1 MAFVTWGGNYC
12 IAQETAYKTLSFP
25 DGNSKGVNLYTETWS
40 ATISGFTW
48 EIANFNNNSNAW
60 TFIKAGRQKY
70 ASVATI
76 DNTTPFDKAIG
87 KIVVEVKDDVDAGL
101 VNSICLQVASDAG
114 FSNVIETVELKSYKK
129 TDFVFNVS
137 APQANLYYR
146 LKFDLKKGSTKSKK
160 NGFVQINKVEY
171 YEDAS
176 NKTATSLSFDAPS
189 YTISKDQTLTK
200 LPTLKAD
207 EKPLFGKTITWSSDN
222 DKVATVDANGTVTG
236 VGLGKANITAT
247 FAGDNEYK
255 TSTAKYEIK
264 VKGAPA
270 LSFPEKSY
278 NIFANEVF
286 TAPEL
291 TKSPADVVVTYSS
304 SDEKVATVDA
314 STGKVSIVGAGTA
327 KITATSQVT
336 DVYEEAQ
343 ASYDLVVTKFTPKL
357 SFPQTSYTIE
367 MGDAFAP
374 KLEGLPEDVTPAYTS
389 SKEEVATV
397 DAATGEVKI
406 VGVGTTTI
414 TVTSPET
421 DIYEGATASY
431 VLNVKAGIYKVE
443 FDFTSNN
450 WGLPT
455 NYKTE
460 EASYTNGAGYTITF
474 GQSNGGHR
482 IIMGKDSECYL
493 IFGKQGA
500 TLSLPAFPFAVSKI
514 KVFGRDKASS
524 KVTQNI
530 YVGEKAVSTQ
540 TTNATE
546 NHIYEIAEAS
556 QAAGNIYTLK
566 VTNAYNTQITKI
578 VVYAKDETVAGAINI
593 ATEEGFGTFYTDKN
607 YVLPQGLTAFG
618 YTSIDGNNTLTKSVE
633 YVAGDIVP
641 ANTAVVVKGAK
652 GSYNY
657 YNTEEAATKTIE
669 KNLLKGV
676 TTDTRI
682 EATSGVKRYILTR
695 ADDGILAFYRTN
707 TGNINVKANRAYL
720 EVPTAMAVA
729 SFSLEGTAT
738 GINNVVTTAV
748 KQGIYT
754 ISGVRLNA
762 TTTKGLPAGIY
773 IVNGKKVIVK

>member
-25 DGNSKGVNLYTETWS
+25 DDNKNNNHAGAYTETWTAKIGDFS
-40 ATISGFTW
+40 WKIT
-48 EIANFNNNSNAW
+48 NFNNNNWNNNW
-60 TFIKAGRQKY
+60 TYIKAGSKKV

-87 KIVVEVKDDVDAGL
+87 KIVVGIENDVEARF
-101 VNSICLQVASDAG
+101 VNSICLQVASDVN
-114 FSNVIETVELKSYKK
+114 FSNVIETVKLTYYKK

-146 LKFDLKKGSTKSKK
+146 LKFDLKQGSR
-160 NGFVQINKVEY
+160 NGFVQVNKVEY
-171 YEDAS
+171 YEDVS

-222 DKVATVDANGTVTG
+222 ENVATVDANGTVTG
-236 VGLGKANITAT
+236 VAAGNAKITAK
-247 FAGDNEYK
+247 FAGDDVYE
-255 TSTAKYEIK
+255 TSTASYEII
-264 VKGAPA
+264 VKGAP
-270 LSFPEKSY
+270 S
-278 NIFANEVF
+278 
-286 TAPEL
+286 
-291 TKSPADVVVTYSS
+291 
-304 SDEKVATVDA
+304 
-314 STGKVSIVGAGTA
+314 
-327 KITATSQVT
+327 
-336 DVYEEAQ
+336 
-343 ASYDLVVTKFTPKL
+343 L
-357 SFPQTSYTIE
+357 SFPQTSYTVE
-367 MGDAFAP
+367 MSDVFSTP
-374 KLEGLPEDVTPAYTS
+374 KLEGLPEGVTPAYTS
-389 SKEEVATV
+389 SNKEVATV

-414 TVTSPET
+414 TITSPET
-421 DIYEGATASY
+421 GIYEGATASY
-431 VLNVKAGIYKVE
+431 ELNVKAAIYKVE
-443 FDFTSNN
+443 FDFTTNN

-455 NYKTE
+455 GYNKG
-460 EASYTNGAGYTITF
+460 EASYTNEAGYTITF
-474 GQSNGGHR
+474 GISSSGHK
-482 IIMGKDSECYL
+482 IMGSDSDCNL
-493 IFGKQGA
+493 IFGKEDA

-514 KVFGRDKASS
+514 KVFGKKGASG

-530 YVGEKAVSTQ
+530 FVGNEAVSTE

-546 NHIYEIAEAS
+546 DHIYEIAEAF
-556 QAAGNIYTLK
+556 QAVGNIYTLK
-566 VTNAYNTQITKI
+566 VTNANNTQITKI

-618 YTSIDGNNTLTKSVE
+618 YTSIDGNKTLTKSVE

-657 YNTEEAATKTIE
+657 YNTEETATKTIE

-682 EATSGVKRYILTR
+682 EAASGVKRYILTR

-729 SFSLEGTAT
+729 SFCLEGTAT
-738 GINNVVTTAV
+738 GINNVVTTAA

-773 IVNGKKVIVK
+773 IVDGKKVIVK

>member
-12 IAQETAYKTLSFP
+12 IAQEVTLDFTQNGWKLP
-25 DGNSKGVNLYTETWS
+25 TSKKPATKGEYTYNGF
-40 ATISGFTW
+40 TIS
-48 EIANFNNNSNAW
+48 IDASKNFYYNS
-60 TFIKAGRQKY
+60 GY
-70 ASVATI
+70 
-76 DNTTPFDKAIG
+76 
-87 KIVVEVKDDVDAGL
+87 L
-101 VNSICLQVASDAG
+101 M
-114 FSNVIETVELKSYKK
+114 LKSTNTAVGKLTLPAFNFAVEKIEVVGNTGASGK
-129 TDFVFNVS
+129 TMENIYVGNIAVS
-137 APQANLYYR
+137 TA
-146 LKFDLKKGSTKSKK
+146 KKGSGSTNS
-160 NGFVQINKVEY
+160 FVIDKQYQAAGNRYTLQVSAANAQITYIKIYKRAV
-171 YEDAS
+171 DL
-176 NKTATSLSFDAPS
+176 TAT
-189 YTISKDQTLTK
+189 TLT
-200 LPTLKAD
+200 LSAIPTEPIAIGGTFSSTPTLKAGEQTLSD
-207 EKPLFGKTITWSSDN
+207 KTITWSSDN
-222 DKVATVDANGTVTG
+222 DKVATVDAATGTVTG
-236 VGLGKANITAT
+236 VAAGKANITAK
-247 FAGDNEYK
+247 FAGDDTYK
-255 TSTAKYEIK
+255 TSKASYEII

-270 LSFPEKSY
+270 LSFP
-278 NIFANEVF
+278 
-286 TAPEL
+286 
-291 TKSPADVVVTYSS
+291 
-304 SDEKVATVDA
+304 
-314 STGKVSIVGAGTA
+314 
-327 KITATSQVT
+327 
-336 DVYEEAQ
+336 Q
-343 ASYDLVVTKFTPKL
+343 A
-357 SFPQTSYTIE
+357 SYTIE
-367 MGDAFAP
+367 MGDAFTAP
-374 KLEGLPEDVTPAYTS
+374 KLGGLPEGVTPAYTS

-421 DIYEGATASY
+421 GIYEGATTSY
-431 VLNVKAGIYKVE
+431 ELNVKAGIYKVE

-455 NYKTE
+455 TDYKKE

-474 GQSNGGHR
+474 GKSNNGHR
-482 IIMGKDSECYL
+482 IMGTDPECNL
-493 IFGKQGA
+493 IFGKQDA

-514 KVFGRDKASS
+514 KVFGRTNASS
-524 KVTQNI
+524 KVKQNI
-530 YVGEKAVSTQ
+530 FVGEEAVSTE
-540 TTNATE
+540 TTNATTD
-546 NHIYEIAEAS
+546 HIYEIKEAF

-566 VTNAYNTQITKI
+566 VTNANNTQITKI

-657 YNTEEAATKTIE
+657 YNTEEVATKTIE

-682 EATSGVKRYILTR
+682 EALSGVKRYILTR

-729 SFSLEGTAT
+729 SFSLEGSAT
-738 GINNVVTTAV
+738 GINNVVTTAA

-773 IVNGKKVIVK
+773 IVDGKKVIVK

>member
-25 DGNSKGVNLYTETWS
+25 DDNKNNNHAGAYTETWTAKIGNFS
-40 ATISGFTW
+40 WKIT
-48 EIANFNNNSNAW
+48 NFNNNSWNNNW
-60 TFIKAGRQKY
+60 TYIKAGRQKV
-70 ASVATI
+70 ASVAKI

-114 FSNVIETVELKSYKK
+114 FSNVIETVELKSYKM

-146 LKFDLKKGSTKSKK
+146 LKFDLKKGDKKK
-160 NGFVQINKVEY
+160 NGFLQVNKVEY
-171 YEDAS
+171 YEDVS

-207 EKPLFGKTITWSSDN
+207 EKPLFGKNITWSSDN
-222 DKVATVDANGTVTG
+222 ENVATVDANGTVTG
-236 VGLGKANITAT
+236 VAAGNAKITAK
-247 FAGDNEYK
+247 FAGDDEYE
-255 TSTAKYEIK
+255 TSTASYEII
-264 VKGAPA
+264 VKGAP
-270 LSFPEKSY
+270 S
-278 NIFANEVF
+278 
-286 TAPEL
+286 
-291 TKSPADVVVTYSS
+291 
-304 SDEKVATVDA
+304 
-314 STGKVSIVGAGTA
+314 
-327 KITATSQVT
+327 
-336 DVYEEAQ
+336 
-343 ASYDLVVTKFTPKL
+343 L
-357 SFPQTSYTIE
+357 SFPQTSYTVE
-367 MGDAFAP
+367 MGDVFSTP
-374 KLEGLPEDVTPAYTS
+374 KLEGLPKGVTATYSS
-389 SKEEVATV
+389 SKTDVATV
-397 DAATGEVKI
+397 DAATGEVNI

-421 DIYEGATASY
+421 GIYEGATTSY
-431 VLNVKAGIYKVE
+431 ELNVKAGIYKVE

-455 NYKTE
+455 TNYKKE

-474 GQSNGGHR
+474 GKSNGGHR
-482 IIMGKDSECYL
+482 IIIMGKDSECYL
-493 IFGKQGA
+493 IFGKQDA

-514 KVFGRDKASS
+514 KVFGRTNASS
-524 KVTQNI
+524 KVKQNI
-530 YVGEKAVSTQ
+530 FVGEEAVSTE
-540 TTNATE
+540 TTNATTD
-546 NHIYEIAEAS
+546 HIYEIKEGY

-566 VTNAYNTQITKI
+566 VTNANNTQITKI
-578 VVYAKDETVAGAINI
+578 VVYAKDKTVAGAINI
-593 ATEEGFGTFYTDKN
+593 ATEEGYGTFYTDKN

-657 YNTEEAATKTIE
+657 YNTEEVATKIIE

-676 TTDTRI
+676 TTDTKI
-682 EATSGVKRYILTR
+682 EAKSGVKRYILTR

-707 TGNINVKANRAYL
+707 TGTINVKANRAYL

-729 SFSLEGTAT
+729 SFSLEGSAT
-738 GINNVVTTAV
+738 GINNVVTTAA

-762 TTTKGLPAGIY
+762 TTTKELPAGIY
-773 IVNGKKVIVK
+773 IVDGKKVIVK

>member
-25 DGNSKGVNLYTETWS
+25 DDNKNNNKLS
-40 ATISGFTW
+40 AYDKSW
-48 EIANFNNNSNAW
+48 IAKIGDFSWKITNFNNNNWGW
-60 TFIKAGRQKY
+60 THIRAGREKV

-87 KIVVEVKDDVDAGL
+87 KIVVDVLQDVDAGL

-114 FSNVIETVELKSYKK
+114 FSNVIETIELKSYKK

-146 LKFDLKKGSTKSKK
+146 LKFNLKEGSTKKKK

-176 NKTATSLSFDAPS
+176 NKTATSLSFAAPS
-189 YTISKDQTLTK
+189 YTISKDQK
-200 LPTLKAD
+200 YQQLPNLKAG
-207 EKPLFGKTITWSSDN
+207 EETLSGKTITWSSDN
-222 DKVATVDANGTVTG
+222 ENVAIVDKNGTVTG
-236 VGLGKANITAT
+236 VAAGKANITAK
-247 FAGDNEYK
+247 FAGDDTYK
-255 TSTAKYEIK
+255 TSTASYEII
-264 VKGAPA
+264 VKGAP
-270 LSFPEKSY
+270 S
-278 NIFANEVF
+278 
-286 TAPEL
+286 
-291 TKSPADVVVTYSS
+291 
-304 SDEKVATVDA
+304 
-314 STGKVSIVGAGTA
+314 
-327 KITATSQVT
+327 
-336 DVYEEAQ
+336 
-343 ASYDLVVTKFTPKL
+343 L
-357 SFPQTSYTIE
+357 SFPQTSYTVE
-367 MGDAFAP
+367 MSDVFSTP
-374 KLEGLPEDVTPAYTS
+374 KLDGLPEGVTPAYTS

-421 DIYEGATASY
+421 DIYEEATASY
-431 VLNVKAGIYKVE
+431 ELNVKAGIYKVE

-455 NYKTE
+455 TNYKKE

-474 GQSNGGHR
+474 GQSNVGHR

-514 KVFGRDKASS
+514 KVFGNNGASG
-524 KVTQNI
+524 KTKQNFF
-530 YVGEKAVSTQ
+530 VDGEPVSTE
-540 TTNATE
+540 TTDAKID
-546 NHIYEIAEAS
+546 HIYEIKEGY

-566 VTNAYNTQITKI
+566 VTNANNTQITKI
-578 VVYAKDETVAGAINI
+578 VVYAKDETIAGAINI

-618 YTSIDGNNTLTKSVE
+618 YTSIDDNNTLTKSVE

-657 YNTEEAATKTIE
+657 YNTEEVATKTIE

-676 TTDTRI
+676 TTDTKI
-682 EATSGVKRYILTR
+682 EAKSGVKRYILTR

-729 SFSLEGTAT
+729 SFSLEGSAT
-738 GINNVVTTAV
+738 GINNVVTTAA

-762 TTTKGLPAGIY
+762 TTTKELPAGIY
-773 IVNGKKVIVK
+773 IVDGKKVIVK

>member
-25 DGNSKGVNLYTETWS
+25 DDNKNNNHAGAYTETWTAKIGDFS
-40 ATISGFTW
+40 WKIT
-48 EIANFNNNSNAW
+48 NFNNNNWNNNW
-60 TFIKAGRQKY
+60 TYIKAGSKKV

-87 KIVVEVKDDVDAGL
+87 KIVVGIENDVEARF
-101 VNSICLQVASDAG
+101 VNSICLQVASDVN
-114 FSNVIETVELKSYKK
+114 FSNVIETVKLTYYKK

-146 LKFDLKKGSTKSKK
+146 LKFDLKQGSR
-160 NGFVQINKVEY
+160 NGFVQVNKVEY

-176 NKTATSLSFDAPS
+176 NKTATSLSFAAPS
-189 YTISKDQTLTK
+189 YTISKDQTFTK
-200 LPTLKAD
+200 LPTLKAGD
-207 EKPLFGKTITWSSDN
+207 QTLSDKTITWSSDN
-222 DKVATVDANGTVTG
+222 DKVATVDAATGTVTG
-236 VGLGKANITAT
+236 VAAGKANITAK
-247 FAGDNEYK
+247 FAGDEVYK
-255 TSTAKYEIK
+255 TSTASYEII
-264 VKGAPA
+264 VKGAPS
-270 LSFPEKSY
+270 LSFPE
-278 NIFANEVF
+278 
-286 TAPEL
+286 
-291 TKSPADVVVTYSS
+291 
-304 SDEKVATVDA
+304 
-314 STGKVSIVGAGTA
+314 
-327 KITATSQVT
+327 
-336 DVYEEAQ
+336 
-343 ASYDLVVTKFTPKL
+343 
-357 SFPQTSYTIE
+357 TSYTVE
-367 MGDAFAP
+367 MGDVFSTP
-374 KLEGLPEDVTPAYTS
+374 KLEGLPEGVTPAYTS
-389 SKEEVATV
+389 SNTEVATI

-421 DIYEGATASY
+421 GIYEGAMTSY
-431 VLNVKAGIYKVE
+431 ELNVKAPIYKVE
-443 FDFTSNN
+443 FDFTTNDWN
-450 WGLPT
+450 LPEKA
-455 NYKTE
+455 KTE
-460 EASYTNGAGYTITF
+460 EASYTNAAGYTITF
-474 GQSNGGHR
+474 GKSISYGHK
-482 IIMGKDSECYL
+482 IIVSGTSRNL
-493 IFGKQGA
+493 IFGKKGA

-514 KVFGRDKASS
+514 EVFGNNGASE
-524 KVTQNI
+524 KTKQNFF
-530 YVGEKAVSTQ
+530 VGGEAVSTE
-540 TTNATE
+540 TTNAKID
-546 NHIYEIAEAS
+546 HIYEIKEGY

-566 VTNAYNTQITKI
+566 VTNANNTQINKI

-657 YNTEEAATKTIE
+657 YNTEETATKTIE

-676 TTDTRI
+676 TTDTKI
-682 EATSGVKRYILTR
+682 EAKSGVKRYILTR

-738 GINNVVTTAV
+738 GINNVVTTAA

-762 TTTKGLPAGIY
+762 TTTKELPAGIY
-773 IVNGKKVIVK
+773 IVDGKKVIVK

>member
-1 MAFVTWGGNYC
+1 MLMLIGGGNYC
-12 IAQETAYKTLSFP
+12 LAQETAYKTLSFP
-25 DGNSKGVNLYTETWS
+25 DENKANNKISAYTKKWTAKIGDFS
-40 ATISGFTW
+40 W
-48 EIANFNNNSNAW
+48 EVANFSNYDWGW
-60 TFIKAGRQKY
+60 THIRAGRKDY

-76 DNTTPFDKAIG
+76 DNSTPFDKAIG
-87 KIVVEVKDDVDAGL
+87 KIVVDVLQDVDAGL

-207 EKPLFGKTITWSSDN
+207 EKPLSGKTITWSSDN
-222 DKVATVDANGTVTG
+222 ENVATVDENGTVTG
-236 VGLGKANITAT
+236 VAAGKANITAK
-247 FAGDNEYK
+247 FAGDDTYK
-255 TSTAKYEIK
+255 TSKASYEII
-264 VKGAPA
+264 VKDAP
-270 LSFPEKSY
+270 S
-278 NIFANEVF
+278 
-286 TAPEL
+286 
-291 TKSPADVVVTYSS
+291 
-304 SDEKVATVDA
+304 
-314 STGKVSIVGAGTA
+314 
-327 KITATSQVT
+327 
-336 DVYEEAQ
+336 
-343 ASYDLVVTKFTPKL
+343 L
-357 SFPQTSYTIE
+357 SFPQTSYTVE
-367 MGDAFAP
+367 MSDVFSTP
-374 KLEGLPEDVTPAYTS
+374 KLDGLPEGVTPVYTS
-389 SKEEVATV
+389 SNTEVATV
-397 DAATGEVKI
+397 NAATGEVKI

-421 DIYEGATASY
+421 DIYEGATTSY
-431 VLNVKAGIYKVE
+431 ELNVKAGIYKVE

-455 NYKTE
+455 TNYKKE

-474 GQSNGGHR
+474 GQSNVGHR

-493 IFGKQGA
+493 IFGKQDA

-514 KVFGRDKASS
+514 KVFGNNGAS
-524 KVTQNI
+524 KYTTQNFF
-530 YVGEKAVSTQ
+530 VGGEAVSTE
-540 TTNATE
+540 TTSAITD
-546 NHIYEIAEAS
+546 HIYEIAEAF

-566 VTNAYNTQITKI
+566 VTSANNTQITKI

-618 YTSIDGNNTLTKSVE
+618 YTSIDDNNTLTKSVE

-682 EATSGVKRYILTR
+682 EAISGVKRYILTR

-738 GINNVVTTAV
+738 GINNVVTTAA

-762 TTTKGLPAGIY
+762 TTTKELPAGIY
-773 IVNGKKVIVK
+773 IVDGKKVIVK